1 MQQKDGVCFLK
12 KNNKVGKTLA
22 KLTKKQSK
30 KIQLIKLN
38 IKGAITIDI
47 KGIQS
52 IKRTYSKNSYSIKLE
67 NLKKW
72 IILYTYTTYYQI
84 KISNL
89 SRSMTTNKIEKI
101 IKSTQTIKG
110 TESNECNTELYQTFK
125 EELMPKLLKLLHK
138 REATGTLSS
147 SFYKNIVP

>member
-1 MQQKDGVCFLK
+1 MQQKDRVYFLK

-52 IKRTYSKNSYSIKLE
+52 IKRTYSENSYSIKLE

-72 IILYTYTTYYQI
+72 IILYIYTTYYQI

-89 SRSMTTNKIEKI
+89 SRSMTTNKIEEI

-110 TESNECNTELYQTFK
+110 TESNECNTELY
-125 EELMPKLLKLLHK
+125 
-138 REATGTLSS
+138 
-147 SFYKNIVP
+147 